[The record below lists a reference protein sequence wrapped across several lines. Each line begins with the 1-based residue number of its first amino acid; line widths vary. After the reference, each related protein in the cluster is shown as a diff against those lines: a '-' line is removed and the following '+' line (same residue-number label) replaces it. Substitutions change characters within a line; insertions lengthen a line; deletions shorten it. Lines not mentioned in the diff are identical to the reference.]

1 MEHVTGLFKRQLDT
15 WAKSRKFQTQI
26 IRRIREKLEERIA
39 KERNT
44 SVERTMG
51 YSDNLE
57 VLREE
62 FGMGP
67 KEADSQFIQNPTGGP
82 EEIHRGD
89 TQPGQ
94 LGGPSPAGPNSSVIN

>member
-15 WAKSRKFQTQI
+15 WERSKGFQTRI
-26 IRRIREKLEERIA
+26 IGRIRERLEEQIA

-44 SVERTMG
+44 GVERTMG

-57 VLREE
+57 ALRQE

-67 KEADSQFIQNPTGGP
+67 EEADSQFIQNPAGGQ
-82 EEIHRGD
+82 EDIY
-89 TQPGQ
+89 GQ
-94 LGGPSPAGPNSSVIN
+94 AN